1 MTASTDTPRYA
12 HARGPARLV
21 VAAMALVAYVPLLLT
36 APGQV
41 AADTKAYLYLDPS
54 RLLERAGWMW
64 NTHVDAGTVTHQNIG
79 YLFPL
84 GPYYWLMDALGVPM
98 WIAQRL
104 WLGTILF
111 AAGAGAM
118 WMLRRLGVR
127 GVAVAVGGFVYM
139 LSPYMLAYMGR
150 TSVILLPWAA
160 LPWLVGL
167 VRQALLERTWRAPA
181 LIAIVITLMAG
192 TNASSVVFV
201 LLGPALLVP
210 FMIWGTQE
218 VTFRQSLAAL
228 GRTAVTTAPAQ
239 LWWVAGLYI
248 QGAYGLPILQLTETL
263 QTVAQTS
270 TSPEL
275 LRGLGYWYF
284 YGRDGLSQWTESS
297 LLFTQNPAML
307 ALGFLLPLLSL
318 VSAVITRWR
327 YRAYLVT
334 LVIVGL
340 VLGIGTYPYD
350 DPSPFGS
357 LIKATSSSSAGF
369 ALRNSPRAAPLLVLG
384 LAALLATGTQA
395 VATRLTATERRP
407 SFRHAGLAIGGALI
421 AVALLG
427 LPPMWRGGFV
437 SQDLKYPEELPDYW
451 QQAAAHLDAAGDDT
465 RVLELPGSDFAAY
478 RWGETQ
484 DPLTPG
490 IIDRPWVGREL
501 TAYGTPPST
510 DLIRALDRRLQEGVA
525 DPASVAPIAR
535 MLSASDVLLRMDSQY
550 ERYRSP
556 RPADLWSLFGGNRGV
571 DGLGAPTTFGVPY
584 KAVADPRQPTIDE
597 QELARSISSQL
608 PPPLAVFPVS
618 DVRPIIRAESTSGS
632 LVVWGDGEGLV
643 DAAEAGLL
651 TGNQATFYAGTL
663 LADPSARS
671 TVTGGGPT
679 LVVTDTNRRRAQR
692 WGTIREN
699 YGATEATGS
708 VALVKDPKDTRLDVF
723 PEGTDD
729 QRSVADFG
737 PDVSN
742 VRATSY
748 GNIVAY
754 SAEARPVNAID
765 GDLRTAWSTG
775 GYSEVVGDR
784 LRVDL
789 AHPVTTDHVDL
800 TQLQGN
806 RVITRLT
813 LTLDDADHTT
823 VALDDASFTDA
834 GQRIDLG
841 DERTFSSLEL
851 TIDAA
856 NISGVQTFLGL
867 SNVGI
872 KELRIPGVQAAE
884 WVRVPSAG
892 LDQMATGST
901 PLTYLFS
908 RLRADAVEGFRQD
921 PELQLRRIFT
931 VPDARSFAFGG
942 QARLGGRTDGAVID
956 EILGR
961 PGVAAGY
968 PVVAGDDYLS
978 GVPVD
983 RPSSLLD
990 GDPATAWTTGFG
1002 PQAGR
1007 FVTVTTP
1014 TPVTIDHLDLSVVAD
1029 GRHSVPTS
1037 LVLTAADGTT
1047 RTVPVPTIADGTTD
1061 GALTTVTVPVDPFT
1075 TASMKVAVGSVR
1087 EVTTREY
1094 FSGNDHVMPVAIAE
1108 LGLPVA
1114 VGPLPVAVP
1123 GTCRTGLVQVDGADL
1138 PVSLSGSVADA
1149 QARRPLTLLPCTT
1162 ADVALT
1168 AGEHRLSTAPGLDT
1182 GVDVDR
1188 VALGPGGAGAAD
1200 DVTFGTTGSPPAEA
1214 ATTTGGTNGDSSP
1227 STPTAAATPT
1237 MVVEQTGQLSYKV
1250 TVDGATDP
1258 FWLVL
1263 GQSLSRGWT
1272 AQVDGGPSLGEPLL
1286 VDGFANGWQV
1296 DPAAAGSSFV
1306 VTISWAP
1313 QRVVWA
1319 AVGFSAAWFLGVC
1332 VLLAGATFRR
1342 RRRRLSDPVA
1352 RDDAQ
1357 DVVDHASTGPSL
1369 TLPWHHHPLATTGTR
1384 LGVAAAMGLIGLFV
1398 GGPVVGFVVAVV
1410 TGVAAWLPRG
1420 RALLAAV
1427 PVVLIGGTALIYGG
1441 LQVRRRYLPGV
1452 EWPAGFSFTHQ
1463 LVLIAVL
1470 SVVAEVVVRFV
1481 ARRWPQATT
1490 TANDASQMN
1499 DGSAL
1504 TR

>member
-1 MTASTDTPRYA
+1 VAATVDTTPTA
-12 HARGPARLV
+12 HARGPARLT
-21 VAAMALVAYVPLLLT
+21 VAAMALLAYVPLLLT
-36 APGQV
+36 ERGQV
-41 AADTKAYLYLDPS
+41 AADTKAYLYLDPT

-84 GPYYWLMDALGVPM
+84 GPYYWLMHAVGMPM
-98 WIAQRL
+98 WVAERL
-104 WLGTILF
+104 WMGTILF
-111 AAGAGAM
+111 AAGAGTM

-139 LSPYMLAYMGR
+139 LSPYLLAYMGR

-181 LIAIVITLMAG
+181 LIAVVVTLMAS
-192 TNASSVVFV
+192 TNASSVIFV

-210 FMIWGTQE
+210 FMIWGTRE

-239 LWWVAGLYI
+239 LWWVAGLYV

-284 YGRDGLSQWTESS
+284 YGRDGLSQWTASS
-297 LLFTQNPAML
+297 MLYTQNPAML
-307 ALGFLLPLLSL
+307 ALGFVLPLLSL
-318 VSAVITRWR
+318 VSAFLTRWR
-327 YRAYLVT
+327 YRAYFVT
-334 LVIVGL
+334 LVIVGM

-369 ALRNSPRAAPLLVLG
+369 ALRNSPRAVPLLVLG
-384 LAALLATGTQA
+384 LAALLAIGTQA
-395 VATRLTATERRP
+395 VTTRLAASPRRP
-407 SFRHAGLAIGGALI
+407 AFGRAGLAIGGALI
-421 AVALLG
+421 ALAILG
-427 LPPMWRGGFV
+427 LPPVWRGGLV
-437 SQDLKYPEELPDYW
+437 SQDLEYPEKLPDYW
-451 QQAAAHLDAAGDDT
+451 QQAAAHLDAAGTDT

-535 MLSASDVLLRMDSQY
+535 LLSASDVLLRMDSQY

-556 RPADLWSLFGGNRGV
+556 RPADLWSLFGSGQAV
-571 DGLGAPTTFGVPY
+571 DGLGTPTTFGVPY
-584 KAVADPRQPTIDE
+584 KAVADPRQPTVDE
-597 QELARSISSQL
+597 QELGRTISAEL

-618 DVRPIIRAESTSGS
+618 DVRPVVRAESTSGS

-643 DAAEAGLL
+643 DAAESGLL
-651 TGNQATFYAGTL
+651 TGDQATFYAATL
-663 LADPSARS
+663 LADPAAQS
-671 TVTGGGPT
+671 TVTGGAPS

-699 YGATEATGS
+699 YGATEAPGS
-708 VALVKDPKDTRLDVF
+708 VPLVKDPKDTRLDVF
-723 PEGTDD
+723 PDGTDD
-729 QRSVADFG
+729 QRAVADYG
-737 PDVSN
+737 PDVRD

-784 LRVDL
+784 LRIDL
-789 AHPVTTDHVDL
+789 AHPVTADHVDL

-806 RVITRLT
+806 RYITGVT
-813 LTLDDADHTT
+813 VTLDDAEHTT

-841 DERTFSSLEL
+841 GAHTFSSLEL
-851 TIDAA
+851 RIDAA
-856 NISGVQTFLGL
+856 NISGIQSFLGL

-931 VPDARSFAFGG
+931 VPDARSFSFTGE
-942 QARLGGRTDGAVID
+942 ARLGGRTDGAVID
-956 EILGR
+956 ELLGR
-961 PGVAAGY
+961 PGLAAGF
-968 PVVAGDDYLS
+968 PVVAGADYLS
-978 GVPVD
+978 GVPAD
-983 RPSSLLD
+983 RPSALLD
-990 GDPATAWTTGFG
+990 GDPGTAWTTGFG
-1002 PQAGR
+1002 PQEGR
-1007 FVTVTTP
+1007 YVTITTPAPVTV
-1014 TPVTIDHLDLSVVAD
+1014 DHLDLTVVAD

-1047 RTVPVPTIADGTTD
+1047 RTVAVPPIADGATD
-1061 GALTTVTVPVDPFT
+1061 GAVTSVTVPVEPFT
-1075 TASMKVAVGSVR
+1075 ASSIKVAVGSVR
-1087 EVTTREY
+1087 EVTTKEY
-1094 FSGNDHVMPVAIAE
+1094 FSGGDHAMPVAIAE
-1108 LGLPVA
+1108 LGLPVT
-1114 VGPLPVAVP
+1114 VGPLPVSVP
-1123 GTCRTGLVQVDGADL
+1123 ETCRTGLVQLDGTDV
-1138 PVSLSGSVADA
+1138 PVRLSGTVADA
-1149 QARRPLTLLPCTT
+1149 QARRPLALQPCTSS
-1162 ADVALT
+1162 DVALG
-1168 AGEHRLSTAPGLDT
+1168 AGEHRLSSSPGLDT

-1188 VALGPGGAGAAD
+1188 IELGSVGAASAAVSGAGTGAAGGGATPVATGTAGA
-1200 DVTFGTTGSPPAEA
+1200 P
-1214 ATTTGGTNGDSSP
+1214 
-1227 STPTAAATPT
+1227 TPTLE
-1237 MVVEQTGQLSYKV
+1237 VDQTGQLTYKV
-1250 TVDGATDP
+1250 TVDGATEP

-1272 AQVDGGPSLGEPLL
+1272 AKVEGGPSLGEPMLI
-1286 VDGFANGWQV
+1286 DGFANGWHV
-1296 DPAAAGSSFV
+1296 DPATTGGSFV
-1306 VTISWAP
+1306 VTITWAP

-1319 AVGFSAAWFLGVC
+1319 AVGVSALWFLGVC
-1332 VLLAGATFRR
+1332 VLLAGTTIRR
-1342 RRRRLSDPVA
+1342 RRRRLADHDA

-1357 DVVDHASTGPSL
+1357 DAVDLASTGPSL
-1369 TLPWHHHPLATTGTR
+1369 TVPWHRHPLASTAAR
-1384 LGVAAAMGLIGLFV
+1384 LAVAAGMGLVGLVV
-1398 GGPVVGFVVAVV
+1398 GGPVVGLAVAVL

-1427 PVVLIGGTALIYGG
+1427 PVVLIGGTALLYVA

-1452 EWPAGFSFTHQ
+1452 EWPGGFSVTHQ

-1470 SVVAEVVVRFV
+1470 SVVSEVVVRFA
-1481 ARRWPQATT
+1481 ARRWPQAATS
-1490 TANDASQMN
+1490 ASDASQMN

>member
-1 MTASTDTPRYA
+1 MAAPVETSTAAPDRRPDR
-12 HARGPARLV
+12 
-21 VAAMALVAYVPLLLT
+21 VAVALLAVVAYVPLLLT
-36 APGQV
+36 ERGMI

-104 WLGTILF
+104 FLGTILF
-111 AAGAGAM
+111 AAGAGTM

-139 LSPYMLAYMGR
+139 LSPYLLAYMGR

-181 LIAIVITLMAG
+181 LIAVVVTLMAS
-192 TNASSVVFV
+192 TNASSVIFV

-210 FMIWGTQE
+210 FMIWGTGE
-218 VTFRQSLAAL
+218 VTLRQSLGAL
-228 GRTAVTTAPAQ
+228 GRTAVTTVPAQ
-239 LWWVAGLYI
+239 LWWVAGLYV

-263 QTVAQTS
+263 ETVAQTS

-284 YGRDGLSQWTESS
+284 YGRDGLSQWTDASM
-297 LLFTQNPAML
+297 LYTQNPAML
-307 ALGFLLPLLSL
+307 ALGFVLPVLALLS
-318 VSAVITRWR
+318 AVLTRWR
-327 YRAYLVT
+327 FRAYFVV

-350 DPSPFGS
+350 APSPFGS
-357 LIKATSSSSAGF
+357 VIKATSSSSAGF
-369 ALRNSPRAAPLLVLG
+369 ALRNSPRAVPLLVLG

-395 VATRLTATERRP
+395 VAARLEASRGPRRL
-407 SFRHAGLAIGGALI
+407 RHPGLVLGGALI

-427 LPPMWRGGFV
+427 LPPIWRGGLV
-437 SQDLKYPEELPDYW
+437 SKDLEYPEELPDYW
-451 QQAAAHLDAAGDDT
+451 QQAADHLDAAGSDT

-484 DPLTPG
+484 DPVTPG

-510 DLIRALDRRLQEGVA
+510 DLLRALDRRLQEGVA
-525 DPASVAPIAR
+525 DPAAVAPIAR
-535 MLSASDVLLRMDSQY
+535 LLSASDVLLRMDSQY

-556 RPADLWSLFGGNRGV
+556 RPADLWALFGGSAGG
-571 DGLGAPTTFGVPY
+571 DGLGAPTTFGEPY
-584 KAVADPRQPTIDE
+584 AAVADPRQPTVDE
-597 QELARSISSQL
+597 LELGRSVSSQL
-608 PPPLAVFPVS
+608 PPPLAVFPVA
-618 DVRPIIRAESTSGS
+618 DVRPIVRAETTSGS

-651 TGNQATFYAGTL
+651 TGDQATFYAASL
-663 LADPSARS
+663 LADPSAQS
-671 TVTGGGPT
+671 TVTAGGPS
-679 LVVTDTNRRRAQR
+679 LVVTDSNRRRAER

-699 YGATEATGS
+699 YGATEAPGS

-723 PEGTDD
+723 PDGTDD
-729 QRSVADFG
+729 QRATADYG
-737 PDVSN
+737 PDVSD

-784 LRVDL
+784 LRIDL

-806 RVITRLT
+806 RFITRVT
-813 LTLDDADHTT
+813 VTLDDAEHTT

-841 DERTFSSLEL
+841 GARTFSSLEV

-856 NISGVQTFLGL
+856 NISGVQSFLGL

-884 WVRVPSAG
+884 WIRVPSAG
-892 LDQMATGST
+892 LDEMTSSSST

-921 PELQLRRIFT
+921 PELLLRRIFT
-931 VPDARSFAFGG
+931 VPDARSFTLGG
-942 QARLGGRTDGAVID
+942 EARLGGRTDGAVLD

-961 PGVAAGY
+961 PGLAAGY
-968 PVVAGDDYLS
+968 PVVAGADYLS

-990 GDPATAWTTGFG
+990 GDPATAWTTSFG
-1002 PQAGR
+1002 PQEGR
-1007 FVTVTTP
+1007 NVTVTTP
-1014 TPVTIDHLDLSVVAD
+1014 APITVDHLDLSVVAD
-1029 GRHSVPTS
+1029 GRHSVPTT

-1047 RTVPVPTIADGTTD
+1047 RTVAVPAVPDSTTP
-1061 GALTTVTVPVDPFT
+1061 GAVTPVTVPVEPFT
-1075 TASMKVAVGSVR
+1075 TSSMTVAIGSVR
-1087 EVTTREY
+1087 EVTTKEY
-1094 FSGNDHVMPVAIAE
+1094 FSGSDHVMPVAIAE
-1108 LGLPVA
+1108 LGLPVT

-1123 GTCRTGLVQVDGADL
+1123 GTCRTGLVQLDGADV
-1138 PVSLSGSVADA
+1138 PVRLSGSVADA
-1149 QARRPLTLLPCTT
+1149 QDRHPLALAPCDG
-1162 ADVALT
+1162 AAVALA
-1168 AGEHRLSTAPGLDT
+1168 AGEHRLSSTAGLDT
-1182 GVDVDR
+1182 GIDVDR
-1188 VALGPGGAGAAD
+1188 VELGSPVAEASATFGKTGSSTAPVTAAPGG
-1200 DVTFGTTGSPPAEA
+1200 TGTYPRSDASTPA
-1214 ATTTGGTNGDSSP
+1214 
-1227 STPTAAATPT
+1227 STPTLE
-1237 MVVEQTGQLSYKV
+1237 VDQTGQLTYEV

-1272 AQVDGGPSLGEPLL
+1272 AQVQGGPDLGHPLL
-1286 VDGFANGWQV
+1286 IDGFANGWHV
-1296 DPAAAGSSFV
+1296 DPAATGSSFV
-1306 VTISWAP
+1306 VTLTWTP
-1313 QRVVWA
+1313 QRVVWG
-1319 AVGFSAAWFLGVC
+1319 AVAVSAAWFLGVC
-1332 VLLAGATFRR
+1332 VLLAGATIRR
-1342 RRRRLSDPVA
+1342 RRRRTSDHDA
-1352 RDDAQ
+1352 RDEAR

-1369 TLPWHHHPLATTGTR
+1369 TLPWHPHPLATTGAR
-1384 LGVAAAMGLIGLFV
+1384 VGLALAMGVVGLVV
-1398 GGPVVGFVVAVV
+1398 GGPLVGLAVAVL
-1410 TGVAAWLPRG
+1410 TGIAAWLPRG
-1420 RALLAAV
+1420 RAVLAAV
-1427 PVVLIGGTALIYGG
+1427 PVVLVGGTVLIYVG

-1452 EWPAGFSFTHQ
+1452 EWPTGFPMTHQ
-1463 LVLIAVL
+1463 LVLVAVL
-1470 SVVAEVVVRFV
+1470 SVVAEVGVRLV

-1490 TANDASQMN
+1490 SASDANQMN